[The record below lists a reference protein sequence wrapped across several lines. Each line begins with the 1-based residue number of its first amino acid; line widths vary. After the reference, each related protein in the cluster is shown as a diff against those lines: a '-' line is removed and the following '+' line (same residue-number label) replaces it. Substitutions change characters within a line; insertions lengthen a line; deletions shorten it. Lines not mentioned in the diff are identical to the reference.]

1 MKYILSMVLMLADGI
16 FLPKSKVQDKFGYAK
31 AITTTRAFTLNRF
44 FAVKCFREKNFLV
57 HIGV

>member
-1 MKYILSMVLMLADGI
+1 MLADGI

-31 AITTTRAFTLNRF
+31 AITTTRAFSLNRF
-44 FAVKCFREKNFLV
+44 FAIKCFREKNFLV